1 MKKKLLM
8 TLAMVM
14 VLGNTCYAS
23 VISPKGA
30 GQIGY
35 SSTVLCSSL
44 SLHQEPDINSATVQ
58 TLSCGDSI
66 IVMETENGWA
76 HCALGDAEESPK
88 GWVNEDFIAI
98 DPSWYKTEGSTPV
111 YAWNDTGAPKVALLD
126 AGTTLPILR
135 DDGNWIVVG
144 LRGASGWICNPDRST
159 EDTGNASAGTYLQD
173 SGNASAG
180 TYVQDSGNAS
190 AGTYMQDS
198 SDAYQSVNDVS
209 GTDQGAA
216 AFPVYETDGAPA
228 VYIFQVAG
236 NTYEDYSGKTYL
248 ERDGGFY
255 CITEDR
261 MYWQ

>member
-14 VLGNTCYAS
+14 VLGNACYAS
-23 VISPKGA
+23 VIAPRGA

-35 SSTVLCSSL
+35 SSTVLCNSL
-44 SLHQEPDINSATVQ
+44 SLHQEPDYNSATVQ
-58 TLSCGDSI
+58 TLGYGDNL

-88 GWVNEDFIAI
+88 GWVDEDFIAI
-98 DPSWYKTEGSTPV
+98 DPSWYKTEESTPV

-135 DDGNWIVVG
+135 DDGDWIVVS
-144 LRGASGWICNPDRST
+144 LRGAAGWIADPDRST
-159 EDTGNASAGTYLQD
+159 ADTGN
-173 SGNASAG
+173 
-180 TYVQDSGNAS
+180 VS

-198 SDAYQSVNDVS
+198 SDDYQSSGEVS
-209 GTDQGAA
+209 GTDQEEAVN

-228 VYIFQVAG
+228 VYIFNVG
-236 NTYEDYSGKTYL
+236 GLTYEDYSGKTYL